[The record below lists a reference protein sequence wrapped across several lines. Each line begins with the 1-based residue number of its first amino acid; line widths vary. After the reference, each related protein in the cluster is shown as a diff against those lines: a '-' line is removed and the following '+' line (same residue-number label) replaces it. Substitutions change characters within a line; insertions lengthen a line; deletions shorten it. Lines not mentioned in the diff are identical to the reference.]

1 MVGKHAYKAGVV
13 EQCPDRSGFVRIII
27 IGAGEVGYHL
37 AQRLAVEDK
46 EVLVIDKSADA
57 LRKLAE
63 SSDVQTIQGSGSS
76 PEILEQA
83 GIAEADILLA
93 VTDSDEINLICCFFA
108 NMLSSK
114 VTKLARIRSSMYTN
128 YKHLLTGE
136 GAGITKIIN
145 PDEEVVNSILRL
157 MSVPGAVEINE
168 FADGKIRLIGINLP
182 DESPAVGIRL
192 MQLREIMGDD
202 LRVVIAALVRDGELI
217 IPRGGDRI
225 KQGDV
230 VYFACDILDQEEVLL
245 RLGIQV
251 DPVRTVMILG
261 GGNIGY
267 KLAKALDNKF
277 FHTRVLENRQKRCE
291 FLSERLDRP
300 IVLMGDST
308 DQEILREENIQDM
321 DMVIAVT
328 GDEETNILSCLLAKS
343 LGAKR
348 TVTRVNNFGYM
359 PLIEPIGID
368 YVVCP
373 RLSAIN
379 SLLHYI
385 RRGKIISTVSIK
397 GEQAEALEAIALE
410 DSPIVGKA
418 IMDLDLPRGCLVLC
432 FQRKDA
438 VVIPRGDTVI
448 EPQDRLLIISTRANI
463 PKVEKALTTKVEFF

>member
-1 MVGKHAYKAGVV
+1 L
-13 EQCPDRSGFVRIII
+13 RIII
-27 IGAGEVGYHL
+27 IGAGEVGYHI
-37 AQRLAVEDK
+37 AQRLAVENK

-57 LRKLAE
+57 LRKVAE

-76 PEILEQA
+76 PEVLEQA
-83 GIAEADILLA
+83 GIADADILLA

-108 NMLSSK
+108 NMLSRR

-128 YKHLLTGE
+128 YKHLLTGD
-136 GAGITKIIN
+136 GVGITKIIN
-145 PDEEVVNSILRL
+145 PDEEVVNSVLRL

-182 DESPAVGIRL
+182 DDSPVVGTRL
-192 MQLREIMGDD
+192 TRLRETMGDD
-202 LRVVIAALVRDGELI
+202 LRVVIAALVRGGELI
-217 IPRGGDRI
+217 IPSGADRI

-230 VYFACDILDQEEVLL
+230 VYFVCDIRDQEDVLE
-245 RLGIQV
+245 RLGV
-251 DPVRTVMILG
+251 SADPVREVMIIG

-277 FHTRVLENRQKRCE
+277 YHTRVLENRQKRCE

-328 GDEETNILSCLLAKS
+328 GDEETNILTCLLAKS

-397 GEQAEALEAIALE
+397 GEQAEALEAIAQE
-410 DSPIVGKA
+410 HSSIVGKA
-418 IMDLDLPRGCLVLC
+418 IKDLDLPRGCLVLC
-432 FQRKDA
+432 FQRKDE

-448 EPQDRLLIISTRANI
+448 QPQDRLIIISTLLNI

>member
-1 MVGKHAYKAGVV
+1 M
-13 EQCPDRSGFVRIII
+13 RIII
-27 IGAGEVGYHL
+27 IGAGEVGYHI
-37 AQRLAVEDK
+37 AQRLAVENK

-83 GIAEADILLA
+83 GIANADILLA

-108 NMLSSK
+108 NMLSTK

-128 YKHLLTGE
+128 YKHLLTGDQV
-136 GAGITKIIN
+136 GITKIIN
-145 PDEEVVNSILRL
+145 PDEEVVNSVLRL

-182 DESPAVGIRL
+182 DDSPVVGTRL
-192 MQLREIMGDD
+192 LQLRETMGED
-202 LRVVIAALVRDGELI
+202 LRVVIAALVRNGELI
-217 IPRGGDRI
+217 IPSGLDRI

-230 VYFACDILDQEEVLL
+230 VYFACDIRDQEDILA
-245 RLGIQV
+245 RLGV
-251 DPVRTVMILG
+251 LADPVREVMIIG

-267 KLAKALDNKF
+267 KIAKSLDNKF
-277 FHTRVLENRQKRCE
+277 YHTRILESRQKRCE

-300 IVLMGDST
+300 IVLMGDAT
-308 DQEILREENIQDM
+308 DQEILREENIRDM

-328 GDEETNILSCLLAKS
+328 GDEETTILTCLLAKS

-348 TVTRVNNFGYM
+348 TVTRVNNFAYM

-397 GEQAEALEAIALE
+397 GEQAEALEAIAQE
-410 DSPIVGKA
+410 KSPIVGKA
-418 IMDLDLPRGCLVLC
+418 IKDLDLPRGCLVLC
-432 FQRKDA
+432 FQRKDE

-448 EPQDRLLIISTRANI
+448 QPQDRLIIISTRLNI

>member
-1 MVGKHAYKAGVV
+1 M
-13 EQCPDRSGFVRIII
+13 RIII
-27 IGAGEVGYHL
+27 IGAGEVGYHI
-37 AQRLAVEDK
+37 AQRLAVENK
-46 EVLVIDKSADA
+46 EVLVIDRSADA

-76 PEILEQA
+76 PEVLEQA
-83 GIAEADILLA
+83 GIADADILLA

-108 NMLSSK
+108 NMLSRK

-145 PDEEVVNSILRL
+145 PDEEVVNSVLRL

-168 FADGKIRLIGINLP
+168 FAHGKIRLIGINLP
-182 DESPAVGIRL
+182 DDSPVVGMRL
-192 MQLREIMGDD
+192 MQLREVMGDD
-202 LRVVIAALVRDGELI
+202 LRVVIASLVRDGELI
-217 IPRGGDRI
+217 IPRGLDRI
-225 KQGDV
+225 KKGDV
-230 VYFACDILDQEEVLL
+230 VYFACDILDQDDVLE
-245 RLGIQV
+245 RLGV
-251 DPVRTVMILG
+251 ASDPVREVMIMG

-308 DQEILREENIQDM
+308 DQEILREENVQDM

-373 RLSAIN
+373 RLAAIN

-385 RRGKIISTVSIK
+385 RRGKVISTVSIK
-397 GEQAEALEAIALE
+397 GEQAEVLEAIAQK

-432 FQRKDA
+432 FQRGDA

-448 EPQDRLLIISTRANI
+448 EPQDRLLIISTRPNI

>member
-1 MVGKHAYKAGVV
+1 M
-13 EQCPDRSGFVRIII
+13 RIII

>member
-1 MVGKHAYKAGVV
+1 
-13 EQCPDRSGFVRIII
+13 VRIII

-463 PKVEKALTTKVEFF
+463 PRSKRP

>member
-1 MVGKHAYKAGVV
+1 
-13 EQCPDRSGFVRIII
+13 VRIII
-27 IGAGEVGYHL
+27 IGAGEVGYHI
-37 AQRLAVEDK
+37 AQRLAVENK

-83 GIAEADILLA
+83 GIANADILLA

-108 NMLSSK
+108 NMLSTK

-128 YKHLLTGE
+128 YKHLLTGDQV
-136 GAGITKIIN
+136 GITKIIN
-145 PDEEVVNSILRL
+145 PDEEVVNSVLRL

-182 DESPAVGIRL
+182 DDSPVVGTRL
-192 MQLREIMGDD
+192 LQLRETMGED
-202 LRVVIAALVRDGELI
+202 LRVVIAALVRNGELI
-217 IPRGGDRI
+217 IPSGLDRI

-230 VYFACDILDQEEVLL
+230 VYFACDIRDQEDILA
-245 RLGIQV
+245 RLGV
-251 DPVRTVMILG
+251 LADPVREVMIIG

-267 KLAKALDNKF
+267 KIAKSLDNKF
-277 FHTRVLENRQKRCE
+277 YHTRILESRQKRCE

-300 IVLMGDST
+300 IVLMGDAT
-308 DQEILREENIQDM
+308 DQEILREENIRDM

-328 GDEETNILSCLLAKS
+328 GDEETNILTCLLAKS

-348 TVTRVNNFGYM
+348 TVTRVNNFAYM

-397 GEQAEALEAIALE
+397 GEQAEALEAIAQE
-410 DSPIVGKA
+410 KSPIVGKA
-418 IMDLDLPRGCLVLC
+418 IKDLDLPRGCLVLC
-432 FQRKDA
+432 FQRKDQ
-438 VVIPRGDTVI
+438 VIIPRGDTVI
-448 EPQDRLLIISTRANI
+448 QPQDRLIIISTRLNI

>member
-1 MVGKHAYKAGVV
+1 M
-13 EQCPDRSGFVRIII
+13 RIII

-63 SSDVQTIQGSGSS
+63 SSDVQTVQGSGSS

-83 GIAEADILLA
+83 GIADADILLA

-108 NMLSSK
+108 NMLGSK

-128 YKHLLTGE
+128 YKHLLTG
-136 GAGITKIIN
+136 GSGGITKIIN

-182 DESPAVGIRL
+182 DESPVVGIRL
-192 MQLREIMGDD
+192 MQLREVMGDD
-202 LRVVIAALVRDGELI
+202 LRVVIAALVRGGELI

-230 VYFACDILDQEEVLL
+230 VYFACDILDQDEVLS
-245 RLGIQV
+245 RLGVQI
-251 DPVRTVMILG
+251 DPVRTVMIMG

-343 LGAKR
+343 LGARR

-463 PKVEKALTTKVEFF
+463 SKVEKALTTKVEFF

>member
-1 MVGKHAYKAGVV
+1 
-13 EQCPDRSGFVRIII
+13 VRIII
-27 IGAGEVGYHL
+27 IGAGEVGYHI
-37 AQRLAVEDK
+37 AQRLAVENK

-83 GIAEADILLA
+83 GIANADILLA

-108 NMLSSK
+108 NMLSTK

-128 YKHLLTGE
+128 YKHLLTGDQV
-136 GAGITKIIN
+136 GITKIIN
-145 PDEEVVNSILRL
+145 PDEEVVNSVLRL

-182 DESPAVGIRL
+182 DDSPVVGTRL
-192 MQLREIMGDD
+192 LQLRETMGED
-202 LRVVIAALVRDGELI
+202 LRVVIAALVRNGELI
-217 IPRGGDRI
+217 IPSGLDRI

-230 VYFACDILDQEEVLL
+230 VYFACDIRDQEAILA
-245 RLGIQV
+245 RLGV
-251 DPVRTVMILG
+251 LADPVREVMIIG

-267 KLAKALDNKF
+267 KIAKSLDNKF
-277 FHTRVLENRQKRCE
+277 YHTRILESRQKRCE

-300 IVLMGDST
+300 IVLMGDAT
-308 DQEILREENIQDM
+308 DQEILREENIRDM

-328 GDEETNILSCLLAKS
+328 GDEETNILTCLLAKS

-348 TVTRVNNFGYM
+348 TVTRVNNFAYM

-397 GEQAEALEAIALE
+397 GEQAEALEAIAQE
-410 DSPIVGKA
+410 KSPIVGKA
-418 IMDLDLPRGCLVLC
+418 IKDLDLPRGCLVLC
-432 FQRKDA
+432 FQRKDQ
-438 VVIPRGDTVI
+438 VIIPRGDTVI
-448 EPQDRLLIISTRANI
+448 QPQDRLIIISTRLNI